1 MKGNSFYLQIA
12 GKYDT
17 RVDVIF
23 KYTAYR
29 FLIGSDYSLTTSKI
43 IVFI

>member
-1 MKGNSFYLQIA
+1 M
-12 GKYDT
+12 YDT
-17 RVDVIF
+17 CVYVIF

-29 FLIGSDYSLTTSKI
+29 FLISSDCSLMRSKI